1 MIYDALSEERKRLQ
15 DAGDAPSW
23 WTTGGYQLFKER
35 YQWADTPR
43 KQYETIAR
51 TLAKHTGDTSKWE
64 PLFFEMMWNGWLSPS
79 TPVLSNTG
87 TNRGLP
93 VSCSGGVTE
102 DSIEGF
108 YTSRRE
114 SAILTKHGFGTSS
127 YLGDIRPRGSEIK
140 SGGKADGVL
149 PVLKGF
155 VQDSR
160 DVRQGSARRGAW
172 AGYLHID
179 HGDFWEITRFLEKEP
194 DDVNIGWIITDGFI
208 GRLKAGDAE
217 AISRYQE
224 ALKVKMVTG
233 KGYFWFVDKANRKL
247 PKYYPIKNKASN
259 LCSEI
264 LLPSDQNHTFTCQPD
279 FATLIKRGVGLVT
292 MGEISVGDEVWSE
305 SGWTRV
311 TGKVHSGS
319 KPVFEY
325 RTRRGLFVGTEDHR
339 VVQDGE
345 KVEVRFAESIDAIS
359 FNAVSS
365 DDKSCLIAEMNGLF
379 LGDGTLRNGK
389 PVLCVGENDEDYYE
403 YFGDHL
409 SKDGYKYF
417 RETDLPLFVDVGLN
431 TYDRDFDLKDCR
443 GVERSFLKG
452 LFSANGSVM
461 NQDGQVRVV
470 LTGTSAKVMTK
481 AMHVLQFLGF
491 TPHLYKSKGRVTEWS
506 NGEYK
511 SKDRYDLMLLK
522 THEVVRFRD
531 EIGFIQKY
539 KCDVLSNMD
548 EKDSKPKTL
557 TNSVLETTYLG
568 DFDVYHIEVDNPT
581 HTYWTGGLN
590 VSNCV
595 LSSLNLAKYDE
606 WKDTDTIFNATVF
619 LDCVA
624 SEFIEKAKGVAGLE
638 NAVRFTEKARALGL
652 GVCGWHTFLQQ
663 RMIAFESLE
672 AHMWNNLIFKEIHDK
687 SLSATEWMG
696 VTWGPAPWYDEYR
709 RKNGGTGLPRRNCS
723 RIAIAPT
730 KSTALIM
737 GGVSE
742 GINPDPAMVFTQA
755 TAGGEVFR
763 VNPVLLE
770 LMKEKGAYNKK
781 NVQEINEAFGSVQD
795 VEWLTDDEKK
805 VFRTAFEIDQST
817 VIRQAS
823 SRGKYIDQW
832 QSLNLFFGGTE
843 DPAYVSK
850 VHQEAF
856 LDEGIVGLYYVYS
869 RSEAKGSIDKGECLA
884 CQ

>member
-35 YQWADTPR
+35 YQWAETPR
-43 KQYETIAR
+43 EQYETIAR
-51 TLAKHTGDTSKWE
+51 TLAKHTGDALKWE
-64 PLFFEMMWNGWLSPS
+64 PVFFEMMWNGWLSPS

-172 AGYLHID
+172 AGYIPID

-194 DDVNIGWIITDGFI
+194 DDVNIGWIVTDDFI
-208 GRLKAGDAE
+208 GRLKAGDAD

-264 LLPSDQNHTFTCQPD
+264 LLPSDGQHTFT
-279 FATLIKRGVGLVT
+279 
-292 MGEISVGDEVWSE
+292 
-305 SGWTRV
+305 
-311 TGKVHSGS
+311 
-319 KPVFEY
+319 
-325 RTRRGLFVGTEDHR
+325 
-339 VVQDGE
+339 
-345 KVEVRFAESIDAIS
+345 
-359 FNAVSS
+359 
-365 DDKSCLIAEMNGLF
+365 
-379 LGDGTLRNGK
+379 
-389 PVLCVGENDEDYYE
+389 
-403 YFGDHL
+403 
-409 SKDGYKYF
+409 
-417 RETDLPLFVDVGLN
+417 
-431 TYDRDFDLKDCR
+431 
-443 GVERSFLKG
+443 
-452 LFSANGSVM
+452 
-461 NQDGQVRVV
+461 
-470 LTGTSAKVMTK
+470 
-481 AMHVLQFLGF
+481 
-491 TPHLYKSKGRVTEWS
+491 
-506 NGEYK
+506 
-511 SKDRYDLMLLK
+511 
-522 THEVVRFRD
+522 
-531 EIGFIQKY
+531 
-539 KCDVLSNMD
+539 
-548 EKDSKPKTL
+548 
-557 TNSVLETTYLG
+557 
-568 DFDVYHIEVDNPT
+568 
-581 HTYWTGGLN
+581 
-590 VSNCV
+590 CV

-606 WKDTDTIFNATVF
+606 WKDTGTIFNATVF

-624 SEFIEKAKGVAGLE
+624 SEFIEKARGVPGLE

-663 RMIAFESLE
+663 RMIPFESLE

-687 SLSATEWMG
+687 SLQASTWMG
-696 VTWGPAPWYDEYR
+696 REWGCPEWG
-709 RKNGGTGLPRRNCS
+709 NGEVRNCS

-770 LMKEKGAYNKK
+770 MMKEKGVYNKK

-805 VFRTAFEIDQST
+805 VFRTAFEIDQSV
-817 VIRQAS
+817 VIRQAA

-869 RSEAKGSIDKGECLA
+869 RSEAKGSIDRGECLA

>member
-1 MIYDALSEERKRLQ
+1 VIYDALSEERKRLQ

-43 KQYETIAR
+43 IQYETIAK
-51 TLAKHTGDTSKWE
+51 TLSKHTDNPEGWGA
-64 PLFFEMMWNGWLSPS
+64 LFFEMMWKGWLSPS

-114 SAILTKHGFGTSS
+114 TAILTKHGFGTSS
-127 YLGDIRPRGSEIK
+127 YLGGIRPRGAEIK

-172 AGYLHID
+172 AGYIPID
-179 HGDFWEITRFLEKEP
+179 HGDFWEVTRFLEKEP
-194 DDVNIGWIITDGFI
+194 DDVNVGWVVTDAFI
-208 GRLKAGDAE
+208 DRLKKSDQE

-233 KGYFWFVDKANRKL
+233 KGYFWFVDKANRKI
-247 PKYYPIKNKASN
+247 PKYYPIENKASN

-264 LLPSDQNHTFTCQPD
+264 LLPSDEKHTFT
-279 FATLIKRGVGLVT
+279 
-292 MGEISVGDEVWSE
+292 
-305 SGWTRV
+305 
-311 TGKVHSGS
+311 
-319 KPVFEY
+319 
-325 RTRRGLFVGTEDHR
+325 
-339 VVQDGE
+339 
-345 KVEVRFAESIDAIS
+345 
-359 FNAVSS
+359 
-365 DDKSCLIAEMNGLF
+365 
-379 LGDGTLRNGK
+379 
-389 PVLCVGENDEDYYE
+389 
-403 YFGDHL
+403 
-409 SKDGYKYF
+409 
-417 RETDLPLFVDVGLN
+417 
-431 TYDRDFDLKDCR
+431 
-443 GVERSFLKG
+443 
-452 LFSANGSVM
+452 
-461 NQDGQVRVV
+461 
-470 LTGTSAKVMTK
+470 
-481 AMHVLQFLGF
+481 
-491 TPHLYKSKGRVTEWS
+491 
-506 NGEYK
+506 
-511 SKDRYDLMLLK
+511 
-522 THEVVRFRD
+522 
-531 EIGFIQKY
+531 
-539 KCDVLSNMD
+539 
-548 EKDSKPKTL
+548 
-557 TNSVLETTYLG
+557 
-568 DFDVYHIEVDNPT
+568 
-581 HTYWTGGLN
+581 
-590 VSNCV
+590 CV

-606 WKDTDTIFNATVF
+606 WKDTDAIFNATVF

-624 SEFIEKAKGVAGLE
+624 SEFIEKAKGVPGLE
-638 NAVRFTEKARALGL
+638 NAVRFTQKARALGL

-663 RMIAFESLE
+663 RIIAFESLE

-687 SLSATEWMG
+687 SLQASKWMG
-696 VTWGPAPWYDEYR
+696 REWGCPEWG
-709 RKNGGTGLPRRNCS
+709 NGEVRNCS
-723 RIAIAPT
+723 RIAVAPT

-755 TAGGEVFR
+755 TAGGEVSR
-763 VNPVLLE
+763 VNPVLLD
-770 LMKEKGAYNKK
+770 LMKKKGVYNKK
-781 NVQEINEAFGSVQD
+781 NVQEVNEAFGSVQD
-795 VEWLTDDEKK
+795 VDWLTDDEKK
-805 VFRTAFEIDQST
+805 VFRTAFEIDQSV
-817 VIRQAS
+817 VIRQAA

-869 RSEAKGSIDKGECLA
+869 RSEAKGSIDRGECLA

>member
-1 MIYDALSEERKRLQ
+1 VIYDALSEERKRLQ

-35 YQWADTPR
+35 YQWAETPR
-43 KQYETIAR
+43 IQYETIAK
-51 TLAKHTGDTSKWE
+51 TLSKHTDNPEGWE
-64 PLFFEMMWNGWLSPS
+64 ALFFEMMWKGWLSPS

-127 YLGDIRPRGSEIK
+127 YLGNIRPRGAEIK

-172 AGYLHID
+172 AGYIPID
-179 HGDFWEITRFLEKEP
+179 HGDFWEVTRFLEKEP
-194 DDVNIGWIITDGFI
+194 DDVNVGWVVTDAFI
-208 GRLKAGDAE
+208 DRLKKGDQE

-224 ALKVKMVTG
+224 TLKVKMVTG
-233 KGYFWFVDKANRKL
+233 KGYFWFVDKANRKI
-247 PKYYPIKNKASN
+247 PKYYPIENKASN

-264 LLPSDQNHTFTCQPD
+264 LLPSDENHTFT
-279 FATLIKRGVGLVT
+279 
-292 MGEISVGDEVWSE
+292 
-305 SGWTRV
+305 
-311 TGKVHSGS
+311 
-319 KPVFEY
+319 
-325 RTRRGLFVGTEDHR
+325 
-339 VVQDGE
+339 
-345 KVEVRFAESIDAIS
+345 
-359 FNAVSS
+359 
-365 DDKSCLIAEMNGLF
+365 
-379 LGDGTLRNGK
+379 
-389 PVLCVGENDEDYYE
+389 
-403 YFGDHL
+403 
-409 SKDGYKYF
+409 
-417 RETDLPLFVDVGLN
+417 
-431 TYDRDFDLKDCR
+431 
-443 GVERSFLKG
+443 
-452 LFSANGSVM
+452 
-461 NQDGQVRVV
+461 
-470 LTGTSAKVMTK
+470 
-481 AMHVLQFLGF
+481 
-491 TPHLYKSKGRVTEWS
+491 
-506 NGEYK
+506 
-511 SKDRYDLMLLK
+511 
-522 THEVVRFRD
+522 
-531 EIGFIQKY
+531 
-539 KCDVLSNMD
+539 
-548 EKDSKPKTL
+548 
-557 TNSVLETTYLG
+557 
-568 DFDVYHIEVDNPT
+568 
-581 HTYWTGGLN
+581 
-590 VSNCV
+590 CV

-619 LDCVA
+619 LDCVV
-624 SEFIEKAKGVAGLE
+624 SEFIEKAKGVPGLE
-638 NAVRFTEKARALGL
+638 NAVRFTQKSRALGL

-672 AHMWNNLIFKEIHDK
+672 AHMWNSLIFKEIHDK
-687 SLSATEWMG
+687 SLQASKWMG
-696 VTWGPAPWYDEYR
+696 REWGCPEWG
-709 RKNGGTGLPRRNCS
+709 NGEVRNCS
-723 RIAIAPT
+723 RIAVAPT

-755 TAGGEVFR
+755 TAGGEVSR
-763 VNPVLLE
+763 VNPVLLD
-770 LMKEKGAYNKK
+770 LMKKKGVYNKK
-781 NVQEINEAFGSVQD
+781 NVQEVNEAFGSVQD
-795 VEWLTDDEKK
+795 VDWLTDDEKK
-805 VFRTAFEIDQST
+805 VFRTAFEIDQSV
-817 VIRQAS
+817 VIRQAA

-869 RSEAKGSIDKGECLA
+869 RSEAKGSIDRGECLA